1 MKFSN
6 QSAELPGFQIT
17 PMLDVVFLLLTFF
30 VTTSIYSQWEN
41 EIDIQLPTADTGV
54 VPDRLPGEIVINL
67 SKDGVIS
74 VNQTVLA
81 PEELLEK
88 CQRLVKMF
96 PGHPVVIRSDKS
108 TIYEHLVS
116 VIDTCRKAGIDNISF
131 ATAMTDQAGEPSGEL
146 PPANVESLK

>member
-1 MKFSN
+1 MKFTN

-41 EIDIQLPTADTGV
+41 EIDIQLPTAETGII
-54 VPDRLPGEIVINL
+54 PDRLPGEIVINL
-67 SKDGVIS
+67 SKEGVIS

-88 CQRLVKMF
+88 CERLVMMF

-116 VIDTCRKAGIDNISF
+116 VIDTCRKAGIGNISF
-131 ATAMTDQAGEPSGEL
+131 ATAMTDQAEEKPGEL
-146 PPANVESLK
+146 PPANVESLN

>member
-54 VPDRLPGEIVINL
+54 IPDRLPGEIVINL

-81 PEELLEK
+81 PAELLDK

-96 PGHPVVIRSDKS
+96 PGHPVVIRSDKG
-108 TIYEHLVS
+108 TVYEHLVL
-116 VIDTCRKAGIDNISF
+116 VIDTCRKAGIGNISF
-131 ATAMTDQAGEPSGEL
+131 ATAMTDQAGETAGEL
-146 PPANVESLK
+146 PAAKVESFK

>member
-1 MKFSN
+1 MKFTN
-6 QSAELPGFQIT
+6 QSAELPSFQVT

-41 EIDIQLPTADTGV
+41 EIDIQLPTAETGV
-54 VPDRLPGEIVINL
+54 IPDRLPGEIVINL
-67 SKDGVIS
+67 SKEGVIS

-88 CQRLVKMF
+88 CKRLVQLF
-96 PGHPVVIRSDKS
+96 PGHPVVIRSDKN

-116 VIDTCRKAGIDNISF
+116 VIDTCRMAGIGNISF
-131 ATAMTDQAGEPSGEL
+131 ATAMNDQTEEAHGEL
-146 PPANVESLK
+146 PPASVESLK

>member
-41 EIDIQLPTADTGV
+41 EIDIQLPTADSGV
-54 VPDRLPGEIVINL
+54 IPDRLPGEIVINL

-81 PEELLEK
+81 PAELLEK
-88 CQRLVKMF
+88 CTRLAKMF
-96 PGHPVVIRSDKS
+96 QGHPVVIRSDKS
-108 TIYEHLVS
+108 TAYEHLVL
-116 VIDTCRKAGIDNISF
+116 VIDTCRKAGIGNISF
-131 ATAMTDQAGEPSGEL
+131 ATAMTDQAGEKVDEL